1 MIPIRVGSAW
11 HTRTCVFEGF
21 GADALVGEIE
31 ASLRLESAL
40 WARRCAVIAALLAQ
54 RTGEAEDAD
63 PDAGLAL
70 ITGFARTTAEVS
82 ATMNMS
88 PMGAQHVVAQAEA
101 LDARL
106 PAVAAL
112 LAAGRTDWRTVQVI
126 MARSELV
133 SDSLIGQLD
142 QSLAERVGSWAVLV
156 AAAPHQRRRRRGTRH
171 RPRGRQGAAGARR

>member
-1 MIPIRVGSAW
+1 M
-11 HTRTCVFEGF
+11 
-21 GADALVGEIE
+21 
-31 ASLRLESAL
+31 
-40 WARRCAVIAALLAQ
+40 
-54 RTGEAEDAD
+54 
-63 PDAGLAL
+63 

-126 MARSELV
+126 IARTELV
-133 SDSLIGQLD
+133 SDSLIGALD
-142 QSLAERVGSWAVLV
+142 AFGAPFSQHRHPNSGSARLR
-156 AAAPHQRRRRRGTRH
+156 ASASI
-171 RPRGRQGAAGARR
+171 PRWMLSCTSQYFSSRYSSSSARSGS